1 MIFII
6 KQDLKQ
12 NSKIL
17 KKIGSQMTVM
27 IKLMDGMMTLKIQ
40 DGMHMIKKINMQMKY
55 QQMPTKELYQ
65 LKLLTEFMEN

>member
-1 MIFII
+1 
-6 KQDLKQ
+6 
-12 NSKIL
+12 
-17 KKIGSQMTVM
+17 MTVM